1 MKMSNTEALE
11 KEAIPRLLIRL
22 SAPAMA
28 GMFLMS
34 LYNVVDAFFV
44 GRGIGPM
51 GIAAVF
57 ISFPAILV
65 IMAVAQTFGVGGAS
79 VISRKLGE
87 KRQNV
92 AESTLGTMISAPSVL
107 VSNGARI
114 LAAAAPVNAH
124 G

>member
-11 KEAIPRLLIRL
+11 KEPIGRLLVRL

-28 GMFLMS
+28 GMFLIS

-51 GIAAVF
+51 GIASVF
-57 ISFPAILV
+57 ISFPATLA

-79 VISRKLGE
+79 VI
-87 KRQNV
+87 
-92 AESTLGTMISAPSVL
+92 
-107 VSNGARI
+107 
-114 LAAAAPVNAH
+114 
-124 G
+124 

>member
-11 KEAIPRLLIRL
+11 KEAIGRLLLRL

-28 GMFLMS
+28 GMFLIS

-57 ISFPAILV
+57 ISFPATLV
-65 IMAVAQTFGVGGAS
+65 IMAVAHTFGVGGAS

-87 KRQNV
+87 KRKDA
-92 AESTLGTMISAPSVL
+92 AESTLGTMITAGGIS
-107 VSNGARI
+107 
-114 LAAAAPVNAH
+114 
-124 G
+124 

>member
-44 GRGIGPM
+44 
-51 GIAAVF
+51 V
-57 ISFPAILV
+57 
-65 IMAVAQTFGVGGAS
+65 
-79 VISRKLGE
+79 
-87 KRQNV
+87 KRW
-92 AESTLGTMISAPSVL
+92 
-107 VSNGARI
+107 
-114 LAAAAPVNAH
+114 
-124 G
+124 